1 MAAAGAAVAGPTGGN
16 PRYKISFPTYAG
28 YSYEI
33 YGNPT
38 MANLAWGALPF
49 SLTQTGTIDRNIYT
63 ATSDGTLNCYVE
75 AKSAKGF
82 YYVSFRVPGANTGTP

>member
-1 MAAAGAAVAGPTGGN
+1 MAAGATVAGPTIGN
-16 PRYKISFPTYAG
+16 PRYRISIPTYAD

-49 SLTQTGTIDRNIYT
+49 SLTQTGTMDRNIYT
-63 ATSDGTLNCYVE
+63 ATSDDTINLYVE

-82 YYVSFRVPGANTGTP
+82 YYVSFRVPRANSGTP